1 MNLLRNIFS
10 ILKKVVNNFYT
21 QCAVGSFGSD
31 HRTMFNEPV
40 RDFRVLGYLGE
51 LFLDYNHWQCCNQQP
66 MYFYNSLR
74 CTPISA
80 SPVSAPFP
88 QPPPAH
94 THAHTHTRTL
104 NQVAINLGELL
115 TYYSITQHST
125 PNYLCLIISKRAKYA
140 LFTIGLFF
148 YIWKITY

>member
-94 THAHTHTRTL
+94 THAHTHTRTH
-104 NQVAINLGELL
+104 
-115 TYYSITQHST
+115 TQHYT
-125 PNYLCLIISKRAKYA
+125 FNALPNTYN
-140 LFTIGLFF
+140 
-148 YIWKITY
+148 YILQMITHPINSLMMQRIYILLYR